1 MNLEKR
7 TVRNKVWWI
16 AGAILLP
23 LLLFLALGAQD
34 QVVSY
39 SVFKV
44 PAVSAYYFI
53 YYAEKWFGVFHLFL
67 TAAAILVA
75 IVIAV
80 RISDRSIYESALLR
94 IFLETASVWLC
105 YLAVVVRI
113 GDMESVNSVRVF
125 LQILT
130 TLWWIAVVMDGT
142 GWICGHV
149 LKKETVEKKDDWKW
163 LFSVLL
169 VVLFITWL
177 MLAWSGKYVY
187 PQGDDFEYGAN
198 SHLAW
203 VHGKGVLGAFGGAC
217 KTVADAFGSW
227 QGTFSSIFLMALQ
240 PGIWGEQYYH
250 LTPALLSG
258 LLSLAVLIFSYQ
270 FFHTLF
276 GAGKKEAGILG
287 CLLAIL
293 ALQLA
298 PAKVSAFYW
307 WNGGIHYTGAFSF
320 LLLFTAFLIHAIAR
334 KEKRVLYSVLAA
346 WMAVMVGGGNLVTAL
361 IGNVVTGY
369 VILILL
375 WIERKDLLKYLALP
389 GGAMLVA
396 FCINV
401 VAPGNWIRQGK
412 SGEIVS
418 YGVIGSILKSF
429 VLCIQDIAGDWTGI
443 FWVFLILMAL
453 PVLWTIASK
462 TEFEFPLP
470 GVITLAGYCFLSAMY
485 APQLFALG
493 QWGTGRIENIM
504 YDMFLILTVVLE
516 FYWIGWI
523 QKKQKLCWNADSHL
537 RWYGFCTGMTVICF
551 LLVSLA
557 SPKEITSAAIVNAV
571 RSGEAQAY
579 ADAIE
584 QNIVTIKNSDEALIL
599 IQEPPKTPELFTTD
613 EIETWRF
620 GTAEYYGKNKIRYYE
635 ELDK

>member
-217 KTVADAFGSW
+217 KTVADAFRSW

-320 LLLFTAFLIHAIAR
+320 LLLFTAFLIHAIVG

-375 WIERKDLLKYLALP
+375 WIKRKELLKYLAVS
-389 GGAMLVA
+389 GGVMLIA
-396 FCINV
+396 FCVNIA
-401 VAPGNWIRQGK
+401 APGNWIRQGK

-418 YGVIGSILKSF
+418 YGAVGSILKSF

-443 FWVFLILMAL
+443 FWVFLIL
-453 PVLWTIASK
+453 
-462 TEFEFPLP
+462 
-470 GVITLAGYCFLSAMY
+470 
-485 APQLFALG
+485 
-493 QWGTGRIENIM
+493 
-504 YDMFLILTVVLE
+504 TVVLE

-523 QKKQKLCWNADSHL
+523 QKKQKLYWNADSHL
-537 RWYGFCTGMTVICF
+537 KWYGFCTGMTGICF

-571 RSGEAQAY
+571 RSGEARAY

-584 QNIVTIKNSDEALIL
+584 QNIETIKNSDEALIL

-635 ELDK
+635 ESDR

>member
-80 RISDRSIYESALLR
+80 RISDRSLYEGALLR
-94 IFLETASVWLC
+94 IFFGTASVWFC

-130 TLWWIAVVMDGT
+130 TLWWIAVVIDGT

-258 LLSLAVLIFSYQ
+258 LLSIAVLIFVSIFPYIVWCRKKGGRD
-270 FFHTLF
+270 F
-276 GAGKKEAGILG
+276 GMPAG
-287 CLLAIL
+287 
-293 ALQLA
+293 
-298 PAKVSAFYW
+298 
-307 WNGGIHYTGAFSF
+307 NFS
-320 LLLFTAFLIHAIAR
+320 TAA
-334 KEKRVLYSVLAA
+334 
-346 WMAVMVGGGNLVTAL
+346 
-361 IGNVVTGY
+361 
-369 VILILL
+369 
-375 WIERKDLLKYLALP
+375 
-389 GGAMLVA
+389 
-396 FCINV
+396 
-401 VAPGNWIRQGK
+401 
-412 SGEIVS
+412 
-418 YGVIGSILKSF
+418 
-429 VLCIQDIAGDWTGI
+429 
-443 FWVFLILMAL
+443 
-453 PVLWTIASK
+453 
-462 TEFEFPLP
+462 
-470 GVITLAGYCFLSAMY
+470 
-485 APQLFALG
+485 
-493 QWGTGRIENIM
+493 
-504 YDMFLILTVVLE
+504 
-516 FYWIGWI
+516 
-523 QKKQKLCWNADSHL
+523 
-537 RWYGFCTGMTVICF
+537 CTGQSICF
-551 LLVSLA
+551 LLVERRNSLYRSIQLFA
-557 SPKEITSAAIVNAV
+557 FIHGISDTCDCRKRKKSAV
-571 RSGEAQAY
+571 
-579 ADAIE
+579 
-584 QNIVTIKNSDEALIL
+584 
-599 IQEPPKTPELFTTD
+599 
-613 EIETWRF
+613 
-620 GTAEYYGKNKIRYYE
+620 
-635 ELDK
+635 

>member
-80 RISDRSIYESALLR
+80 RISDRSLYEGALLR
-94 IFLETASVWLC
+94 IFFGTASVWFC
-105 YLAVVVRI
+105 YQAVVVRI

-227 QGTFSSIFLMALQ
+227 QRTFSSIFLMALQ

-250 LTPALLSG
+250 LTPAVLSG
-258 LLSLAVLIFSYQ
+258 LLSAAVLSFSYQ

-276 GAGKKEAGILG
+276 GAGKREAGILG

-375 WIERKDLLKYLALP
+375 WRKRKDLLKYLAVP
-389 GGAMLVA
+389 GGAMLIA
-396 FCINV
+396 FCVNIA
-401 VAPGNWIRQGK
+401 APGNWIRQGK
-412 SGEIVS
+412 SGEIAS

-429 VLCIQDIAGDWTGI
+429 VLCMQDIAGDWTGI
-443 FWVFLILMAL
+443 FWVFLILMVL

-523 QKKQKLCWNADSHL
+523 QKKQKLYWNADSL
-537 RWYGFCTGMTVICF
+537 KWYGFCTGMTVICF